1 MHYYELSSH
10 TLAIINPHLNGYL
23 YAAGFTTSL
32 GLLEF
37 PHVLWLNIKLIFYC
51 RTSSILRMWRT
62 LLVVQEVPGT
72 LSWRCIM
79 TTQIREV
86 VRMLDFHDL
95 LFVRLSDINL

>member
-23 YAAGFTTSL
+23 YASGFTTSL

-79 TTQIREV
+79 TTQI
-86 VRMLDFHDL
+86 
-95 LFVRLSDINL
+95 